1 MTGKPP
7 ERLILHRHATP
18 IGAMLLACDD
28 VGHLRALEFADCEV
42 RLHALARRQYRRDI
56 PLEEGMAPESVRN
69 AIDAYF
75 AGDLRALDQIPC
87 RTGGTAFQR
96 KVWSA
101 LRRIPPGRTVSYGA
115 LAQEIGLPRAVRAVG
130 AANGANPISVVVP
143 CHRVIGSDGTLTGYG
158 GGLPRKQWL
167 LRHEGAAVAAESR

>member
-1 MTGKPP
+1 MTGKPL

-28 VGHLRALEFADCEV
+28 EGHLRALEFADHED
-42 RLHALARRQYRRDI
+42 RLHLLSRRQYGREI
-56 PLEEGMAPESVRN
+56 PLKEGMAPEVVRR
-69 AIDAYF
+69 AMEAYF
-75 AGDLRALDQIPC
+75 AGDFQALDRIPC

-96 KVWSA
+96 KVWTA
-101 LRRIPPGRTVSYGA
+101 LRRIPPGRTVSYGT

-143 CHRVIGSDGTLTGYG
+143 CHRVMGADGTLTGYG

-167 LRHEGAAVAAESR
+167 LRHEGAFAD